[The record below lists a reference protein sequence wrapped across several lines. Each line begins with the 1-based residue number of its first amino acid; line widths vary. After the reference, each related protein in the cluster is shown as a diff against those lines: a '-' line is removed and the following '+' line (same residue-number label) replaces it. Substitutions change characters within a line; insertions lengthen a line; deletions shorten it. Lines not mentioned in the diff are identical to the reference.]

1 MTIAA
6 ALAAQRLG
14 SLERYGF
21 DAFPVVLAL
30 ASLAAR
36 PEVERAVFCL
46 TGAGLLAYASL
57 AFLNVYVP

>member
-1 MTIAA
+1 MSTASLEA
-6 ALAAQRLG
+6 RLG